1 MGRPFSIYRAIP
13 EAVALDA
20 ANDVPRLGGGG
31 MTHLERAY
39 HAHVRED
46 WMDFLNETQDVV
58 DRLYQ
63 IGERAKRWAADV
75 EGSPLISPGQIQL
88 ALAA

>member
-13 EAVALDA
+13 EAIALDA
-20 ANDVPRLGGGG
+20 ANDVRALAGEG
-31 MTHLERAY
+31 MTHLQRAY
-39 HAHVRED
+39 HAHLKDD
-46 WMDFLNETQDVV
+46 WMVYLNETQDVV

-75 EGSPLISPGQIQL
+75 EGSPLIPPGQIQL